1 VTPTVHVVE
10 PAGWGGVYQHA
21 ASLATAVAAA
31 GVPVVFHTAASAEPS
46 PADGLPRHACFWHC
60 SEVRPRAA
68 RRTAVAAG
76 WLVRGVPSCLRI
88 FQPGDVVH
96 IEGWFRPALL
106 APLVMGARRRRCQ
119 VTLSPHNT
127 FSRRDRPDEERVMGA
142 LARAAGA
149 VFVFSEPDRERA
161 AAWGAPAVRVPLV
174 ADPPRPR
181 AALVDE
187 WQRRW
192 QAGSRDRPVVLFAG
206 QLRPDKGLDQLVLA
220 ATGWADDRILAVV
233 GEDHGALG
241 EARRL
246 AVAGSVPIV
255 VDEGFQPVD
264 RFVAALAAADV
275 VVCPYRRASQSA
287 VLATAAALGRP
298 TVATAVGGLAELATV
313 VVAPDD
319 PGALRA
325 GIERGIGATPA
336 PAATWA
342 DVMPRYLDAFRTTP
356 VASR

>member
-1 VTPTVHVVE
+1 MRPTVHVVE

-21 ASLATAVAAA
+21 ASLVTAVAAA
-31 GVPVVFHTAASAEPS
+31 GVPVMFHTAASAEPS
-46 PADGLPRHACFWHC
+46 PADGVPRHACFWHC
-60 SEVRPRAA
+60 SEVRPRTA
-68 RRTAVAAG
+68 RRTAVAGG
-76 WLVRGVPSCLRI
+76 WLARGVPSCLRM

-106 APLVMGARRRRCQ
+106 VPLVVGARRRGCR

-127 FSRRDRPDEERVMGA
+127 FSRRDRPDEEWVMRV

-149 VFVFSEPDRERA
+149 VFVFSEPDRARV
-161 AAWGAPAVRVPLV
+161 AAWDAVAVLVPLV

-181 AALVDE
+181 ADLVDM
-187 WQRRW
+187 WRRRW
-192 QAGSRDRPVVLFAG
+192 EAGGRDRPVVLFAG
-206 QLRPDKGLDQLVLA
+206 QLRPDKGLDHLVLA
-220 ATGWADDRILAVV
+220 VSGWADDRILAVV

-241 EARRL
+241 EARRM
-246 AVAGSVPIV
+246 AAAGSVPII
-255 VDEGFQPVD
+255 VDEGYQPVD

-313 VVAPDD
+313 AVPPDD
-319 PGALRA
+319 PAALRA
-325 GIERGIGATPA
+325 G
-336 PAATWA
+336 
-342 DVMPRYLDAFRTTP
+342 
-356 VASR
+356 